1 MKLKFESGRWY
12 VENGDS
18 VTLFDRFIASLM
30 NEGLP
35 ENIYVLATS
44 GDDSCVFMP
53 MAFCEDPR
61 YPDGAMRSP
70 FSIGVYN
77 SEDGQG
83 TLRFFKIDNRD
94 LAEDLKTKLA
104 KLGFSNVLIAP
115 SAETVGK
122 IIKHFGD

>member
-1 MKLKFESGRWY
+1 MKLKFESGRWF
-12 VENGDS
+12 VENDGAEI
-18 VTLFDRFIASLM
+18 LFEKFIASLM
-30 NEGLP
+30 NKGLP
-35 ENIYVLATS
+35 QKVYVVAS
-44 GDDSCVFMP
+44 EMDDSCLFTP

-104 KLGFSNVLIAP
+104 KLGFTNILIAP